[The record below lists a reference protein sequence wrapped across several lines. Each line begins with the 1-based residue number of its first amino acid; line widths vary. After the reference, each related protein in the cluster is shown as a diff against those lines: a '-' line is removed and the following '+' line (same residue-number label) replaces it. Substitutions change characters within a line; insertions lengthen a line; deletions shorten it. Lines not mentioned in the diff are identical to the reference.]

1 MTIIMLQLA
10 TAFIN
15 VYPKP
20 KNYFQHWFDTC
31 LPLKEQFGHKEHL
44 DGEVM
49 CLIRLEFSA
58 LGNHSIE
65 AGLALSITQY
75 FEVGS

>member
-1 MTIIMLQLA
+1 MSTQNLKIISSIDLIPAYLL
-10 TAFIN
+10 
-15 VYPKP
+15 
-20 KNYFQHWFDTC
+20 KNN
-31 LPLKEQFGHKEHL
+31 LVAKNISM
-44 DGEVM
+44 GEMM